1 MALTQVDFD
10 EREEKI
16 IEEVSKNYR
25 LNKPK
30 AVRKIVSEYKEK
42 RNDKE

>member
-10 EREEKI
+10 ENEEKI
-16 IEEVSKNYR
+16 IEKVSKDHK

-30 AVRKIVSEYKEK
+30 SVRKIVSEYK
-42 RNDKE
+42 

>member
-10 EREEKI
+10 EREEEI
-16 IEEVSKNYR
+16 IEKVSKKHK

-30 AVRKIVSEYKEK
+30 TVRKIVSEHNEKNGKE
-42 RNDKE
+42 

>member
-10 EREEKI
+10 EKEEKI
-16 IEEVSKNYR
+16 IAEVSKKYN

-30 AVRKIVSEYKEK
+30 AVKKIVSEYKNGK
-42 RNDKE
+42 

>member
-10 EREEKI
+10 EKEEEI
-16 IEEVSKNYR
+16 ILKVSKNEK

-30 AVRKIVSEYKEK
+30 TVKKIVSEYE
-42 RNDKE
+42 RF

>member
-10 EREEKI
+10 DNEEKI
-16 IEEVSKNYR
+16 IEKVSKEHK

-30 AVRKIVSEYKEK
+30 AVRKIVSEHKEK
-42 RNDKE
+42 EDDEE